1 MADVLQGL
9 FGQGGVIREWK
20 CVRQR
25 ECERERERERREKER
40 EREREREIVEKSL
53 A

>member
-20 CVRQR
+20 CV
-25 ECERERERERREKER
+25 CVCGERDR
-40 EREREREIVEKSL
+40 
-53 A
+53 